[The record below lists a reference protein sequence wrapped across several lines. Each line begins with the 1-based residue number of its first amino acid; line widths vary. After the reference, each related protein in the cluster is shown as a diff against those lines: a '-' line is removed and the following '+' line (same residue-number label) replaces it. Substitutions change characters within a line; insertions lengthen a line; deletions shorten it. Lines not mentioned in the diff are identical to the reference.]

1 MAEVTVRELSFQYPG
16 CREKALREVSLI
28 LPAGGITLLCGYS
41 GSGKSTLLRQMKSCL
56 AAHGTRSGQI
66 LLDGRPL
73 EEVPW
78 QEQARRIGF
87 VSQQPEEQLVSE
99 RVYAELAF
107 GLENL
112 GYPPEK
118 IRLRVAEIS
127 TFFGIDDWFS
137 KKVGELSGGEKQILN
152 LAAVVAMDPEVLI
165 LDEPTSQLNPI
176 AAAEFLQLLRKLR
189 DELGMTILLS
199 EHRLEEALPLADAM
213 AVLEE
218 GRLIAFGKPRAV
230 MRELA
235 EAPIAA
241 AFPTAVRM
249 FWAAGAA
256 GDPPVTI
263 GEGRAWLAAQ
273 GLRSAFRTEAEAE
286 AAHGAECL
294 RLQEVCFRYA
304 KAGRDVLDG
313 LDLCLYAGEIYAV
326 LGGNGAGKSTLLGLL
341 SGQLVPYAGK
351 IFVRGERQKRLH
363 SARRRIAAL
372 PQDPRELFV
381 CESVR
386 EELCEMTLDAA
397 AAEEVQRKMG
407 LEALADRHPFDLSGG
422 EQQKLALAKVLLTDP
437 EVLLLDEPTK
447 GMDGSLKREFGRL
460 LCQWR
465 AQGKCILLVSHDI
478 EFCAD
483 YADRCGL
490 LFNGSLVSEATTSDF
505 FAENRF
511 YTTATARICRGILP
525 GVVRCREVEA
535 CIRG

>member
-1 MAEVTVRELSFQYPG
+1 MAEVAVRELSFQYPG
-16 CREKALREVSLI
+16 CQEQALREVSLT

-73 EEVPW
+73 EEISW

-87 VSQQPEEQLVSE
+87 VLQQPEEQLVSE

-118 IRLRVAEIS
+118 IRLRVAEVA
-127 TFFGIDDWFS
+127 TFFGIDGWFS
-137 KKVGELSGGEKQILN
+137 KKVDELSGGEKQILN

-165 LDEPTSQLNPI
+165 LDEPTSQLDPI

-218 GRLIAFGKPRAV
+218 GRLVAFGKPRAV
-230 MRELA
+230 MQELT
-235 EAPIAA
+235 EAPMAA

-256 GDPPVTI
+256 GEAPVTI

-273 GLRSAFRTEAEAE
+273 NPRPAPRAEAE

-294 RLQEVCFRYA
+294 RLREVCFRYT

-313 LDLCLYAGEIYAV
+313 LDLCLYAGEVYAV
-326 LGGNGAGKSTLLGLL
+326 LGGNGTGKSTLLGIL
-341 SGQLVPYAGK
+341 SGRLIPYAGK

-363 SARRRIAAL
+363 PARQRIAAL

-381 CESVR
+381 RESVR
-386 EELCEMTLDAA
+386 EELCEMTPDAA
-397 AAEEVQRKMG
+397 AAAEMQRQMG

-422 EQQKLALAKVLLTDP
+422 EQQKLALAKALLTDP

-460 LCQWR
+460 LRQWR

-490 LFNGSLVSEATTSDF
+490 LFDGSLVSEAATLDF

-511 YTTATARICRGILP
+511 YTTAAARICRGILP